1 MSTPLAHQLR
11 PKNVDEI
18 IGQQHLLG
26 KQASFRKTLENKTAI
41 SIIFWGPPG
50 CGKTTLARLLAK
62 HHKRQFLELS
72 AVSDGMAKLRSAII
86 AAESYQNLGHTGA
99 LLFIDEIHRWNK
111 AQQDALLPHVE
122 SGLICLVGATT
133 ENPSFSINRALRS
146 RCWILELHPLQDEE
160 ILQVLERGLEYLQ
173 ITVETDVVQRLMK
186 NASGDARRALST
198 LERVASLAQDGHVSL
213 ERLEASLSDLD
224 LMHDPKGD
232 LHYDVSSAFIKS
244 MRGSD
249 PDAAL
254 YWMARLILGGEE
266 PKFIA
271 RRMVIFASEDIG
283 NADLRA
289 LPIATAC
296 MQSVSQIGMP
306 ESRIILGQTCT
317 YLATAPK
324 SNASY
329 RAIQQALEFVK
340 KNPRASVPPHI
351 ANRAQDYQ
359 NPHASPNAINNQ
371 SYWPT
376 NLSKQQ
382 FYHPSS
388 FGDEKIISHRLEW
401 WKQRK

>member
-11 PKNVDEI
+11 PKNINEI

-26 KQASFRKTLENKTAI
+26 KQASFRKTLENETAI

-50 CGKTTLARLLAK
+50 CGKTTLARLIAK
-62 HHKRQFLELS
+62 HHRRQFLEIS
-72 AVSDGMAKLRSAII
+72 AVSDGMAKLRNAII
-86 AAESYQNLGHTGA
+86 AAESYQNLGHPGA

-146 RCWILELHPLQDEE
+146 RCWTLELHPLDNDE
-160 ILQVLERGLEYLQ
+160 ILEVLKRGMQQLQ
-173 ITVETDVVQRLMK
+173 ITAEEGVIIRLME
-186 NASGDARRALST
+186 NAAGDARRALST
-198 LERVASLAQDGHVSL
+198 LERVGSLAEEGHVSL
-213 ERLEASLSDLD
+213 ARLEESLSDLD

-232 LHYDVSSAFIKS
+232 LHYDITSAFIKS

-254 YWMARLILGGEE
+254 YWMARLILGGED
-266 PKFIA
+266 PVFIA

-283 NADLRA
+283 NADVRA
-289 LPIATAC
+289 LLITTAC
-296 MQSVSQIGMP
+296 LQSVSKIGMP

-329 RAIQQALEFVK
+329 QAIGKALAFVEK
-340 KNPRASVPPHI
+340 YPRGPVPAHI
-351 ANRAQDYQ
+351 ANRAEGYQ
-359 NPHASPNAINNQ
+359 NPHTSPNSINDQ
-371 SYWPT
+371 TYWPE
-376 NLSKQQ
+376 NISGEQ
-382 FYHPSS
+382 FYQPTS
-388 FGDEKIISHRLEW
+388 FGDEQIISRRLEW
-401 WKQRK
+401 WKERK

>member
-11 PKNVDEI
+11 PQNIDDI
-18 IGQQHLLG
+18 IGQEHLLG
-26 KQASFRKTLENKTAI
+26 KQASFRKTLEKETAI

-50 CGKTTLARLLAK
+50 CGKTTLARLIAK
-62 HHKRQFLELS
+62 HHRRQFLELS
-72 AVSDGMAKLRSAII
+72 AVSDGMAKLRNAII
-86 AAESYQNLGHTGA
+86 AAESYQNLGHPGA

-146 RCWILELHPLQDEE
+146 RCWILELHPLQDDE
-160 ILQVLERGLEYLQ
+160 ILTVLERGLHHLKISAEEGVL
-173 ITVETDVVQRLMK
+173 QRLVN

-213 ERLEASLSDLD
+213 SRLADSLSDLD
-224 LMHDPKGD
+224 VMHDPKGD
-232 LHYDVSSAFIKS
+232 LHYDVTSAFIKS

-254 YWMARLILGGEE
+254 YWMARLILGGED
-266 PKFIA
+266 PMFIA

-289 LPIATAC
+289 LPIASAC
-296 MQSVSQIGMP
+296 LQSVSQIGMP

-317 YLATAPK
+317 YLSTAPK

-329 RAIQQALEFVK
+329 LAIGEALKFAK
-340 KNPRASVPPHI
+340 QNPRAPVPAHLS
-351 ANRAQDYQ
+351 NRGQNYQ
-359 NPHASPNAINNQ
+359 NPHSSPNGINNQ
-371 SYWPT
+371 SYWPQH
-376 NLSKQQ
+376 LSKQQ
-382 FYHPSS
+382 FYHPTS
-388 FGDEKIISHRLEW
+388 FGDEQIIVRRLEW